1 MKYCIPL
8 TWKDIRNHLQYSFWK
23 YLLIF
28 VLSFGLW
35 NLLYAQ
41 TAYRPPQDKRIDIY
55 IQAAGADQDKV
66 NEFLKPIWKASV
78 PQEELVRAVLLIS
91 SGGESDYYGNV
102 QLTTYIAAGEGDI
115 YMLTLQD
122 FKRLAGQGAFIDL
135 EPLINQGRL
144 QVDQLSLEAGRVAL
158 TEINEKGEIY
168 ATGTT
173 AQYGILAFEL
183 YGFAADLQIDNRN
196 LVLAIA
202 VNSGNEEDSTTLMN
216 ALIQRTLAPKPD
228 FFQ

>member
-158 TEINEKGEIY
+158 TEINEIGDIY

-173 AQYGILAFEL
+173 AQYGIPAFEL